1 MSDLADN
8 LKLAI
13 EWEDPASAKGEEL
26 RATWCR
32 LSVHIGQ
39 NPVTRVHD
47 ERAQTVR
54 EAVYCSAYPLAEW
67 FAFNWWALLN
77 ESERPSSSPERH
89 NLRFAREGF
98 ALPNLEL
105 FSEDSMVRAV
115 WKPYRPASAPVR
127 FLDEGFALLERNAFV
142 SEIQTFVA
150 KVVARLESQRVPR
163 TSLTREWSAIGE
175 TSGAEREFCETAGA
189 LGLDPYDLEDKTAN
203 EIFSVAKS
211 LPAEMK
217 REFFLAADSTLLIQ
231 QARWIS
237 RCLRQLGDYETKT
250 KWAGEKGRYRTQARS
265 LTPWQSGYDLARK
278 FRKDFGFRNPTKP
291 LSIEKLC
298 GSKNGI
304 LPVIRVGEEHQLDA
318 VARLAA
324 DLGPQVATSK
334 ERESS
339 KSYLLARALCE
350 YLCSTSEES
359 ALLTRISSDSQK
371 RNRAFAA
378 ELLAPAEGIR
388 KLLSGS
394 RVAHDEVAEV
404 AARLG
409 VSEWLVE
416 HQVMNH
422 QIATVEETI
431 PLLASR

>member
-1 MSDLADN
+1 
-8 LKLAI
+8 
-13 EWEDPASAKGEEL
+13 
-26 RATWCR
+26 
-32 LSVHIGQ
+32 
-39 NPVTRVHD
+39 
-47 ERAQTVR
+47 
-54 EAVYCSAYPLAEW
+54 
-67 FAFNWWALLN
+67 
-77 ESERPSSSPERH
+77 
-89 NLRFAREGF
+89 
-98 ALPNLEL
+98 
-105 FSEDSMVRAV
+105 
-115 WKPYRPASAPVR
+115 
-127 FLDEGFALLERNAFV
+127 
-142 SEIQTFVA
+142 
-150 KVVARLESQRVPR
+150 
-163 TSLTREWSAIGE
+163 
-175 TSGAEREFCETAGA
+175 
-189 LGLDPYDLEDKTAN
+189 
-203 EIFSVAKS
+203 
-211 LPAEMK
+211 MK
-217 REFFLAADSTLLIQ
+217 REFFLAADSTLLTQ

-250 KWAGEKGRYRTQARS
+250 KLAGEKGRYRTHARS

-278 FRKDFGFRNPTKP
+278 FRKDFGFGNPTKP

-350 YLCSTSEES
+350 YLCSSSEGS

-378 ELLAPAEGIR
+378 ELLAPADGIR

-394 RVAHDEVAEV
+394 RIARDEVAEV
-404 AARLG
+404 AAHLG

-416 HQVMNH
+416 HQVKNH

-431 PLLASR
+431 PLLASK